1 MKRIVLLLT
10 LAVCMTTVIAQT
22 YKMVVRVNNGTA
34 MGFPDGKITIP
45 VDNITDIAFEEIT
58 DHLQTEATPISFL
71 FKEYYENVTR
81 SPMKRSPAM
90 EVRKF
95 GVFGSYN
102 DGEPLNQ
109 DGVSANLMNNQKVT
123 FLDGRWE
130 YYPIKYWPQKVQG
143 NNYASF
149 FAYSPYADGGSNSFV
164 SVNSESDKPV
174 IEYKS
179 INPMDDAGELVYGSR
194 INTTED
200 VDNGCV
206 TIETKYPLVQL
217 NLNVGLTEDVGEN
230 TWGENTKVTI
240 KSVTIGGQIPYSG
253 QFDLYREQWINRS
266 EKSLSYTIEGNNLSA
281 ELRDAGETAA
291 ANQPIGVTHDKK
303 PIGVSPIL
311 LIPTDGQKEITI
323 TFDYFITTDDS
334 FLATGYSRI
343 HNVISKT
350 FNVSLNS
357 GTRYDVC
364 VNLGLTSMSNIS
376 ISASSWNN
384 THDSVI
390 NY

>member
-1 MKRIVLLLT
+1 
-10 LAVCMTTVIAQT
+10 MTTVMAQT

-58 DHLQTEATPISFL
+58 NHPQTEATPISFL

-102 DGEPLNQ
+102 NGEPLNQ

-149 FAYSPYADGGSNSFV
+149 FAYSPYADDGSNSFV

-194 INTTED
+194 INTTKD

-230 TWGENTKVTI
+230 TLVENTKVTI

-253 QFDLYREQWINRS
+253 QFDLY
-266 EKSLSYTIEGNNLSA
+266 YCC
-281 ELRDAGETAA
+281 
-291 ANQPIGVTHDKK
+291 PIK
-303 PIGVSPIL
+303 IGIV
-311 LIPTDGQKEITI
+311 
-323 TFDYFITTDDS
+323 
-334 FLATGYSRI
+334 
-343 HNVISKT
+343 
-350 FNVSLNS
+350 
-357 GTRYDVC
+357 
-364 VNLGLTSMSNIS
+364 
-376 ISASSWNN
+376 
-384 THDSVI
+384 
-390 NY
+390 